1 MSSALILPILREGR
15 IFSAAL
21 GPTVPAGAASGGEL
35 RQNLP
40 AALADALD
48 RIGDQIEVEILDPL
62 LSAASVDE
70 LAQVFEQVFPK
81 FRDYYASTILIV
93 LGWLREDPQ
102 RLSVLTIRRFQRAER
117 LIRSH
122 GPHWI
127 GQDASLNVLHGVAT
141 ISRVAKAATAFAGK
155 PAGLAPNSLEAET
168 WASTLVAYAMAFSAV
183 VACLAMLADGRDHS
197 PAKLENVAVLAQW
210 SKSYATK
217 AYHLAKT
224 AGLLKAQR
232 PSARVGRSDAEDLML
247 AEAGLDSYC
256 EGLAQDDR
264 I

>member
-1 MSSALILPILREGR
+1 VSSALIFPILPEGR
-15 IFSAAL
+15 TPSATV
-21 GPTVPAGAASGGEL
+21 GPTVPAGAAFRGEL
-35 RQNLP
+35 RQSLP
-40 AALADALD
+40 PALVDALD
-48 RIGDQIEVEILDPL
+48 RIGDQIDVEILDPL
-62 LSAASVDE
+62 LGAGSVDQ
-70 LAQVFEQVFPK
+70 LAQVFERVFPK
-81 FRDYYASTILIV
+81 FRDYYVSTILIV
-93 LGWLREDPQ
+93 LGWLQEDSQ
-102 RLSVLTIRRFQRAER
+102 RFSALTIRNFQRAER

-127 GQDASLNVLHGVAT
+127 GQDASLNALHGLAT
-141 ISRVAKAATAFAGK
+141 MSRVAKAATAFAGK
-155 PAGLAPNSLEAET
+155 QADLAPNGLNAEI
-168 WASTLVAYAMAFSAV
+168 WANTLVAYAMAFSAV
-183 VACLAMLADGRDHS
+183 VSCLATLADGRV
-197 PAKLENVAVLAQW
+197 PAAKLENAAVLAQW

-232 PSARVGRSDAEDLML
+232 PSAPVGCSDYEDLML